1 MSEIKA
7 IDALLFRE
15 MVNAGSAL
23 LDKNREAVNQL
34 NVFPVPDGDTGTNM
48 SMTMI
53 SAVRELNGKE
63 NITVGEAVGAVANAV
78 R

>member
-34 NVFPVPDGDTGTNM
+34 NVFPVPDGDTGQTCP
-48 SMTMI
+48 
-53 SAVRELNGKE
+53 
-63 NITVGEAVGAVANAV
+63 
-78 R
+78 